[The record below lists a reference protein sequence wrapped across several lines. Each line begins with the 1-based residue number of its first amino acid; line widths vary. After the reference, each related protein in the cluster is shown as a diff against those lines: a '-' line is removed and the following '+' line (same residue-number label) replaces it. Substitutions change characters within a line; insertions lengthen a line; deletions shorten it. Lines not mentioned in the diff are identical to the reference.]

1 MTIVLVIVI
10 GVFGGLLAGL
20 FGVGGGIL
28 FVPTLILIGLSEH
41 DAIGT
46 SLLAI
51 VPTVAAGTWRHWRY
65 GNVRW
70 RAALVLGLAAA
81 AAAQGG
87 AAVADVLADTTLRRL
102 FAVLILLVAAQIGFR
117 RRRGQRSV
125 DRSIQTDA
133 HAKPA
138 RPDGGAASGAAWR
151 RRRP

>member
-1 MTIVLVIVI
+1 MTITLAILLGLAA
-10 GVFGGLLAGL
+10 GVLAGL

-28 FVPTLILIGLSEH
+28 FVPTLILVGLSEH

-51 VPTVAAGTWRHWRY
+51 VPTVAAGTWRQWRY

-70 RAALVLGLAAA
+70 RAVLVLGLAAA

-87 AAVADVLADTTLRRL
+87 ALLGSRIGDVTLRRL
-102 FAVLILLVAAQIGFR
+102 FAVLILLVAAQI
-117 RRRGQRSV
+117 
-125 DRSIQTDA
+125 
-133 HAKPA
+133 
-138 RPDGGAASGAAWR
+138 AWR